1 MASTSTSARPAVP
14 PSPTAGGQTYRG
26 PFAIMT
32 ILFFMWGFVNVL
44 NDILIPR
51 FKEAFTLNYFQAM
64 LVQLAF
70 FGAYS
75 IGGLV
80 YYLISMLYG
89 DPINR
94 IGYKKGVIIGL
105 LISAFGS
112 VLFYPAAMMTS
123 HVFLGLSAYPFF
135 LGALFIVGLGLAM
148 LQVAANP
155 YVTILGP
162 ERTASSRL
170 NLSQGFNS
178 FGTTIGPIIGG
189 WLIFTVFARP
199 GVHGAD
205 SVKIPYL
212 DLRPRAQFHQ

>member
-1 MASTSTSARPAVP
+1 MSRMNCISAQDAPSACKKQILTEACPIWTGLGIHVLTKPNMASISTSARPEVS
-14 PSPTAGGQTYRG
+14 PSSTAGGQTYRR

-32 ILFFMWGFVNVL
+32 LLFFMWGFVNVL

-51 FKEAFTLNYFQAM
+51 FKEAFTLNYFEAM

-112 VLFYPAAMMTS
+112 ALFYPAAMMTRS
-123 HVFLGLSAYPFF
+123 EERR
-135 LGALFIVGLGLAM
+135 VGKECS
-148 LQVAANP
+148 P
-155 YVTILGP
+155 
-162 ERTASSRL
+162 
-170 NLSQGFNS
+170 
-178 FGTTIGPIIGG
+178 
-189 WLIFTVFARP
+189 RP
-199 GVHGAD
+199 L
-205 SVKIPYL
+205 P
-212 DLRPRAQFHQ
+212 